1 MICRLLKD
9 SDCEI
14 SSDEQDDTDIT
25 TISSLSSATSINSVD
40 SDDSDVDSDSLV
52 FPVGV
57 EEADD
62 VCVKLD
68 CLIRSG
74 IISKDDI
81 FYKHIK
87 DVVFSFVN
95 PHSHRYDNEV
105 VEFFNTI
112 RYLGRESTE
121 NFLRGPGWH
130 GQGRKGKGHFVS
142 EAKRGNFHGPS
153 SATCA
158 KRQAGYTVESG
169 VLRDLITTAITLAD
183 KSSKV
188 NSLVDTALVKVFP
201 IAIANDGTA
210 LKPGLRFDERMKRVV
225 GLNVDVDFA
234 FVLEN
239 PQPSSEF
246 LKEAVVTEAG
256 VYFLTTLDNEI
267 SMPCS
272 VEYMPKTGKTAV
284 YMREKFTSEAK
295 TVQICQGC
303 LLKQKP

>member
-1 MICRLLKD
+1 
-9 SDCEI
+9 
-14 SSDEQDDTDIT
+14 
-25 TISSLSSATSINSVD
+25 
-40 SDDSDVDSDSLV
+40 VDSDSLV